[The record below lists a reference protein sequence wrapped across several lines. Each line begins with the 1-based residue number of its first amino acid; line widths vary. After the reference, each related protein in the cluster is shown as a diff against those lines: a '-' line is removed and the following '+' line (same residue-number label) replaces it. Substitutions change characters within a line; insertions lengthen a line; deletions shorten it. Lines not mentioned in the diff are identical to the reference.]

1 MRHHGFLVAAAFL
14 TLGLFASLESA
25 RAQGPSQDSA
35 SRITV
40 VCTVG
45 MLADLARGVAGDR
58 ATVSSLMGPG
68 IDPHLYKPTR
78 SDLSRL
84 LKADLIIANG
94 LHLEGRMDDTL
105 DRAAEAGRTV
115 IRVGELVPK
124 TQLIENAEE
133 NATDPHLW
141 MNTRIWASTVPSIA
155 AALTKVD
162 PAGKETY
169 AANAARLQKDLL
181 TLDEWSAARIATVP
195 KSTRILVTAH
205 DAFEYFGRRFGF
217 EVVGIQ
223 GISTESEAG
232 VRDLAR
238 IVDLLVSRNVP
249 AVFIESTVPPR
260 HVEALVAGARA
271 RGHEVRIG
279 GELFSDAMGDAGTYE
294 GTYPGMIDHNVTT
307 IVRALGGEAPVRGR
321 VGRLSETDAK

>member
-1 MRHHGFLVAAAFL
+1 MRFATILLAAVLLASELLVAA
-14 TLGLFASLESA
+14 G
-25 RAQGPSQDSA
+25 RAPAETATPD
-35 SRITV
+35 V

-78 SDLSRL
+78 SDLARL
-84 LKADLIIANG
+84 MKADLILANG

-105 DRAAEAGRTV
+105 DRAAASGRTV
-115 IRVGELVPK
+115 VRVGERVPK
-124 TQLIENAEE
+124 PSLIENAAE

-141 MNTRIWASTVPSIA
+141 MDTRIWASTIPSIA
-155 AALTKVD
+155 TSLTEID

-169 AANAARLQKDLL
+169 AANAEMLQKELL
-181 TLDEWSAARIATVP
+181 ALDQWSSERIATVP
-195 KSTRILVTAH
+195 KDARVLVTAH
-205 DAFEYFGRRFGF
+205 DAFEYFGRRFDF
-217 EVVGIQ
+217 EVIGIQ

-232 VRDLAR
+232 IRDIAR
-238 IVDLLVSRNVP
+238 IVEVLVSRNIP
-249 AVFIESTVPPR
+249 AVFVESTVPPR
-260 HVEALVAGARA
+260 HIEALVAGARA
-271 RGHEVRIG
+271 RGHAVRIG

-307 IVRALGGEAPVRGR
+307 IVRALGGKAPALGR
-321 VGRLSETDAK
+321 QGRLVRSESP